1 VVDTDRR
8 RGEDQKQSNTI
19 NLTQGGTGACVGSKT
34 TSPQQR
40 HSNGG
45 FAFDAIRHNDG
56 NAKEIALWGGRK
68 TMRHSSR
75 RRNLGQLNIS
85 KGIAALAISV
95 AANSAFAQANPPA
108 EQPPVAEDVESVLV
122 IGTRASLKS
131 GLERKRAAGT
141 VVDSIVAEDIAQF
154 PDKNIGEALSRVTG
168 VQLSRDFGEGVAISI
183 RGVDPALNR
192 VEINGMS
199 VISAGGPG
207 ANQRQADFREL
218 ASELIKAVD
227 VIKGSTADL
236 TEGGIGGTVRIELR
250 KPLEIEDPLFSISA
264 ETQELTTMGG
274 WTPRGNITAATQLF
288 DDRFGVIFNVT
299 YDEVNTRQDFLRN
312 TEWVRLGDWD
322 ESPEKTIESLD
333 PRFAS
338 QTTEAGCNAA
348 FTVQAD
354 RDLCRQQWWDYSP
367 RIPRYGIWYR
377 NEKRTSAQLTT
388 QFRITDNQDVWA
400 EMAHAERKQFLNDH
414 NFGTDFTSVNRVSTV
429 TNNVYDSLAAN
440 SNVTVVDHHVVGYT
454 VAPNAAGA
462 DAAFGTSSRGFDL
475 NNKTQWVSGG
485 YNFNSESF
493 QAKLASSIAQS
504 DRFDETNS
512 ANFTA
517 RIPGFSVQL
526 DEKGIPHF
534 NFPSGL
540 SMDNDN
546 VFYTMQLQYRPSES
560 DLEERNHSLD
570 LDFKTDWSF
579 IKSFEAGVQI
589 RDTHSL
595 FYGGGGF
602 LDRATGLNVP
612 TKNIN
617 LTANL
622 APGTQPNTV
631 TTGTGINAH
640 FLTYAWNT
648 ATFLDALSRDAPSPG
663 TFYGG
668 YDTIAGIPAGWRV
681 PVFDDLAGM
690 FDVSQFN
697 HQGVREAVVN
707 GVTIAQI
714 PGHDITED
722 AHANYFKM
730 NFDTELWGVALS
742 GNVGIREVKTE
753 TEAAGVFTYRERRL
767 APTPA
772 NPANFVDVTLGN
784 LRTAIAREYS
794 DTLPSANLQLQVK
807 ENFNVRLGFAELMA
821 RPLIT
826 DLAPAANCLID
837 TRPGFSGDTDADD
850 CTAGNP
856 ALKPYRAKSY
866 DLEFAYYPTDEI
878 EMRIGG
884 FYKDIETFIVART
897 LVRNVDFFGIGV
909 PFDVTMPI
917 NGEGAKTQ
925 GIEAS
930 VQAPFT
936 FLPGWASGFGGLAN
950 YTYSEAKDVGLFS
963 QLDGSPLPF
972 PGLSKDTINLVL
984 YYDKGPINA
993 RVAWNSRTDWLQN
1006 PADRSGNP
1014 VFRAGEDYLDAKL
1027 TWRIKPEV
1035 LSLYIEGK
1043 NLTDQAAISYAG
1055 DRFRLS
1061 ELGWPGRR

>member
-1 VVDTDRR
+1 
-8 RGEDQKQSNTI
+8 
-19 NLTQGGTGACVGSKT
+19 
-34 TSPQQR
+34 
-40 HSNGG
+40 
-45 FAFDAIRHNDG
+45 
-56 NAKEIALWGGRK
+56 
-68 TMRHSSR
+68 MRYSSR
-75 RRNLGQLNIS
+75 QRKFGHLNSIS
-85 KGIAALAISV
+85 GGLAALAISV
-95 AANSAFAQANPPA
+95 VSNTAMVQPALAQAADQAA
-108 EQPPVAEDVESVLV
+108 EKTAPSAEELETVLV
-122 IGTRASLKS
+122 NGTRASLKS
-131 GLERKRAAGT
+131 GIERKRAAGT
-141 VVDSIVAEDIAQF
+141 VADSIVAEDIAAF
-154 PDKNIGEALSRVTG
+154 PDKNVGEALSRVTG

-183 RGVDPALNR
+183 RGVEPALNR

-207 ANQRQADFREL
+207 GNQRQADFREL

-227 VIKGSTADL
+227 VIKGSTADI

-250 KPLEIEDPLFSISA
+250 KPLELAGPLLSFSA
-264 ETQELTTMGG
+264 ETQQLTTMDG

-288 DDRFGVIFNVT
+288 DGRFGIIADIT
-299 YDEVNTRQDFLRN
+299 YDEVNTRQDYLRN

-322 ESPEKTIESLD
+322 ESPEKTVESLNS
-333 PRFAS
+333 AYAA
-338 QTTEAGCNAA
+338 QTTEAGCNSA

-377 NEKRTSAQLTT
+377 NEKRSSGQLTL
-388 QFRITDNQDVWA
+388 QFKITDNQDVWLETA
-400 EMAHAERKQFLNDH
+400 RAERKQFLNDH
-414 NFGTDFTSVNRVSTV
+414 NYGTGFENVSRVSTV

-440 SNVTVVDHHVVGYT
+440 SVVTVRDHHVVGYT
-454 VAPNAAGA
+454 VSPLAAGI
-462 DAAFGTSSRGFDL
+462 DAAFGTSSRGFELD
-475 NNKTQWVSGG
+475 NDTQWVNAG
-485 YNFNSESF
+485 YQFRSDHF
-493 QAKLASSIAQS
+493 DAKLSSSIAES
-504 DRFDETNS
+504 ERFDETNS
-512 ANFTA
+512 AAFTA
-517 RIPGFSVQL
+517 RIPGFSVAL
-526 DEKGIPHF
+526 DDQGVPHF
-534 NFPSGL
+534 NFPAGMT
-540 SMDNDN
+540 MDDDN
-546 VFYTMQLQYRPSES
+546 VYYTMQLQYRPSES
-560 DLEERNHSLD
+560 ELTERNHTLD
-570 LDFKTDWSF
+570 LDFKTEWDF
-579 IKSFEAGVQI
+579 ISSFEAGIQV
-589 RDTHSL
+589 RDTNSL

-622 APGTQPNTV
+622 APGTQANTV
-631 TTGTGINAH
+631 TPGTGINAH

-648 ATFLDALSRDAPSPG
+648 ATFADALSRDAHSPG
-663 TFYGG
+663 GFYDG
-668 YDTIAGIPAGWRV
+668 YDSIPGIPRGWRV
-681 PVFDDLAGM
+681 PVYDDLAGM

-697 HQGVREAVVN
+697 HDGVREATVN

-722 AHANYFKM
+722 VLAEYFKV
-730 NFDTELWGVALS
+730 NFDTEMLGMQVS

-753 TEAAGVFTYRERRL
+753 TDATGVFTYRERRL

-772 NPANFVDVTLGN
+772 NPANFTDVTLGN
-784 LRTAIAREYS
+784 LQTSISREYS
-794 DTLPSANLQLQVK
+794 DTLPSANLHLEIK
-807 ENFNVRLGFAELMA
+807 EDFSIRMGFAELMA

-866 DLEFAYYPTDEI
+866 DLEFAYYPTEEV
-878 EMRIGG
+878 EMRLGA
-884 FYKDIETFIVART
+884 FYKDIETYIIGRT

-917 NGEGAKTQ
+917 NGQGAKTQ

-950 YTYSEAKDVGLFS
+950 YTYSEAKNVGLFS
-963 QLDGSPLPF
+963 QLDGTPLPF
-972 PGLSKDTINLVL
+972 PGLSENTINLVL

-993 RVAWNSRTDWLQN
+993 RVAWNSRSDWLAS

-1014 VFRAGEDYLDAKL
+1014 VFRAGEDYLDAKF
-1027 TWRIKPEV
+1027 TWRIIPDQ
-1035 LSLYIEGK
+1035 LSVSVEGK

-1061 ELGWPGRR
+1061 ELGWPGRRYYIGVSWKPIS

>member
-1 VVDTDRR
+1 MRNSLR
-8 RGEDQKQSNTI
+8 QRKFGHSNTI
-19 NLTQGGTGACVGSKT
+19 TGG
-34 TSPQQR
+34 
-40 HSNGG
+40 
-45 FAFDAIRHNDG
+45 
-56 NAKEIALWGGRK
+56 L
-68 TMRHSSR
+68 
-75 RRNLGQLNIS
+75 
-85 KGIAALAISV
+85 AALAISV
-95 AANSAFAQANPPA
+95 AANTALVQPARAQQATEPA
-108 EQPPVAEDVESVLV
+108 AEKPAASPEEIDTVLV
-122 IGTRASLKS
+122 QGTRASLKS
-131 GLERKRAAGT
+131 GIERKRNAGT
-141 VVDSIVAEDIAQF
+141 VADSIVAEDIATF
-154 PDKNIGEALSRVTG
+154 PDKNVGEALSRVTG
-168 VQLSRDFGEGVAISI
+168 VQLSRDFGEGTAISI

-227 VIKGSTADL
+227 VIKGSTADI

-250 KPLEIEDPLFSISA
+250 KPLELTGPLLSFSA

-274 WTPRGNITAATQLF
+274 WTPRGNVTAATQLF
-288 DDRFGVIFNVT
+288 DGRFGIIANIT
-299 YDEVNTRQDFLRN
+299 YDEVNTRQDYLRN
-312 TEWVRLGDWD
+312 TEWVRMGDWD
-322 ESPEKTIESLD
+322 ESPEKTIESLNPD
-333 PRFAS
+333 FAA

-348 FTVQAD
+348 FAVQAD

-377 NEKRTSAQLTT
+377 NEKRTSAQLTM
-388 QFRITDNQDVWA
+388 QFKMTDNQDVWVETA
-400 EMAHAERKQFLNDH
+400 RAERTQFLNDH
-414 NFGTDFTSVNRVSTV
+414 NFGTGFENVNRVSTV

-440 SNVTVVDHHVVGYT
+440 SIVTVEDHHVVGYT
-454 VAPNAAGA
+454 VSPLAAGI
-462 DAAFGTSSRGFDL
+462 DAAFGTSSRGFELD
-475 NNKTQWVSGG
+475 NDTQWVNAG
-485 YNFNSESF
+485 YNFRSDNFE
-493 QAKLASSIAQS
+493 AKLASSLAES
-504 DRFDETNS
+504 ERWDETNS
-512 ANFTA
+512 AGFTA

-526 DEKGIPHF
+526 DDKGVPLF
-534 NFPSGL
+534 NFPAGMT
-540 SMDNDN
+540 MDDDN
-546 VFYTMQLQYRPSES
+546 VYYTMQLQYRPTESE
-560 DLEERNHSLD
+560 LTERNHTLD
-570 LDFKTDWSF
+570 LDFKTDWNF
-579 IKSFEAGVQI
+579 ISSFEAGIQV

-617 LTANL
+617 LTANH
-622 APGTQPNTV
+622 APGTQANTV
-631 TTGTGINAH
+631 TPGTGINAH

-648 ATFLDALSRDAPSPG
+648 ETFLDALSRDANSPG
-663 TFYGG
+663 GFYDG
-668 YDTIAGIPAGWRV
+668 YDTIPGIPTGWRV
-681 PVFDDLAGM
+681 PVYDDLKGM
-690 FDVSQFN
+690 FDVSSFT
-697 HQGVREAVVN
+697 HEGLREATVD

-722 AHANYFKM
+722 VLAEYFKV
-730 NFDTELWGVALS
+730 NFDTEMLGMRVS
-742 GNVGIREVKTE
+742 GNVGIREIKTE
-753 TEAAGVFTYRERRL
+753 TQAAGVFTYRERRL

-772 NPANFVDVTLGN
+772 NPANFTDVTLGN
-784 LRTAIAREYS
+784 LRTSIDRDYS
-794 DTLPSANLQLQVK
+794 DTLPSANLHL
-807 ENFNVRLGFAELMA
+807 EIREDFNIRMGFAELMS

-878 EMRIGG
+878 EMRLGG
-884 FYKDIETFIVART
+884 FYKDIETFIIART
-897 LVRNVDFFGIGV
+897 LTRNVDFFGNGTLL
-909 PFDVTMPI
+909 DVTMPI

-950 YTYSEAKDVGLFS
+950 YTYTEAKDVGLFS
-963 QLDGSPLPF
+963 QLDGTPLPF
-972 PGLSKDTINLVL
+972 PGLSENSYNLVL

-993 RVAWNSRTDWLQN
+993 RVAWNSRTDWLVS

-1027 TWRIKPEV
+1027 TWRIIPDE
-1035 LSLYIEGK
+1035 LSVSIEGK

-1061 ELGWPGRR
+1061 ELGWPGRRYFIGVSWKPIS

>member
-1 VVDTDRR
+1 
-8 RGEDQKQSNTI
+8 
-19 NLTQGGTGACVGSKT
+19 
-34 TSPQQR
+34 
-40 HSNGG
+40 
-45 FAFDAIRHNDG
+45 
-56 NAKEIALWGGRK
+56 
-68 TMRHSSR
+68 MRHSSR
-75 RRNLGQLNIS
+75 TRKFGHFNSIS
-85 KGIAALAISV
+85 SGFAALAISV
-95 AANSAFAQANPPA
+95 AANTAYAQDAAPPA
-108 EQPPVAEDVESVLV
+108 EKTTAPVEEVESILV
-122 IGTRASLKS
+122 TGTRASLKS
-131 GLERKRAAGT
+131 GIERKRNAGT
-141 VVDSIVAEDIAQF
+141 VADSIVAEDIAQF

-207 ANQRQADFREL
+207 GNQRQADFREL

-227 VIKGSTADL
+227 VIKGSTADI
-236 TEGGIGGTVRIELR
+236 TEGGIGGTVKIELR
-250 KPLEIEDPLFSISA
+250 KPLELDNPLFSISG
-264 ETQELTTMGG
+264 EMQELTTMGG
-274 WTPRGNITAATQLF
+274 WTPRGNLTAATQLF

-299 YDEVNTRQDFLRN
+299 YDEVNTRQDYLRN

-322 ESPEKTIESLD
+322 ESAEKTIESLN
-333 PRFAS
+333 PAFAA
-338 QTTEAGCNAA
+338 QTTEAGCVAA

-388 QFRITDNQDVWA
+388 QFKITDNQNVWA
-400 EMAHAERKQFLNDH
+400 EVAMAERQQFLNDH
-414 NFGTDFTSVNRVSTV
+414 NYGTGFEGVNRVSTV

-440 SNVTVVDHHVVGYT
+440 SIVTVEDHHVVGYT
-454 VAPNAAGA
+454 VANNAAGN

-475 NNKTQWVSGG
+475 DNDTQWVSAG
-485 YNFNSESF
+485 YNYANENFE
-493 QAKLASSIAQS
+493 AKLSSSVATS
-504 DRFDETNS
+504 ERFDQTNS
-512 ANFTA
+512 AAFTA
-517 RIPGFSVQL
+517 RVPGFSVQL
-526 DEKGIPHF
+526 DDKGIPHF
-534 NFPSGL
+534 NFPAGF
-540 SMDNDN
+540 SMDDDN
-546 VFYTMQLQYRPSES
+546 VYYTMQLQYRPSES
-560 DLEERNHSLD
+560 ELEERNHSLD
-570 LDFKTDWSF
+570 LDFKTDWNF
-579 IKSFEAGVQI
+579 ISSFEAGVQV
-589 RDTHSL
+589 RDTNSL

-622 APGTQPNTV
+622 APGTQANTV
-631 TTGTGINAH
+631 TPGTGINAH

-648 ATFLDALSRDAPSPG
+648 ATFLDALSRDANSPG
-663 TFYGG
+663 SFYDG
-668 YDTIAGIPAGWRV
+668 YDNIPGIPSGWRV
-681 PVFDDLAGM
+681 PVYDDLAPM
-690 FDVSQFN
+690 FDVSSFT
-697 HQGVREAVVN
+697 HDGVREAVVN
-707 GVTIAQI
+707 GQTIKQI

-722 AHANYFKM
+722 AFAEYFKV
-730 NFDTELWGVALS
+730 NFDTELLGMQLS
-742 GNVGIREVKTE
+742 GNVGVREVKTE
-753 TEAAGVFTYRERRL
+753 TSAAGVYTYRVRVL

-772 NPANFVDVTLGN
+772 NPANFTDVTVGN
-784 LRTAIAREYS
+784 LRTQIDREYS
-794 DTLPSANLQLQVK
+794 DTLPSANLHVRVK
-807 ENFNVRLGFAELMA
+807 EDLSIRLGFAELMS

-866 DLEFAYYPTDEI
+866 DLEFAYYPTDEV
-878 EMRIGG
+878 EMRLGG
-884 FYKDIETFIVART
+884 FYKDIDTFIIART
-897 LVRNVDFFGIGV
+897 LTRNVDFFGDGTL
-909 PFDVTMPI
+909 FDVTMPI
-917 NGEGAKTQ
+917 NGAGAKTQ

-950 YTYSEAKDVGLFS
+950 YTYSEAKNVNLFS

-993 RVAWNSRTDWLQN
+993 RVAWNSRSDWLAN

-1014 VFRAGEDYLDAKL
+1014 VFRAGEDYLDAKV
-1027 TWRIKPEV
+1027 TWRIKPDE
-1035 LSLYIEGK
+1035 LSVSLEAK
-1043 NLTDQAAISYAG
+1043 NLTDQASISYAG

-1061 ELGWPGRR
+1061 ELGWPGRRYFIGVSWKPIS